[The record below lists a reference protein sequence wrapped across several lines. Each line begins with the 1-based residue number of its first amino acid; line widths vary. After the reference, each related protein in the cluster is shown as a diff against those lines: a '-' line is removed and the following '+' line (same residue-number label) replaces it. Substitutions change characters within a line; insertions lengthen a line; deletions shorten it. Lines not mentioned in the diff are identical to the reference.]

1 MSAGLRGSGHQL
13 ASKVT
18 QVLGR
23 FPFPGELEIRVLVLG
38 LGHPQL
44 LGSPAF
50 LGSQPTTS
58 ITRVF
63 SNSASDLSDGCLPPF
78 SESSA
83 FLFCF

>member
-1 MSAGLRGSGHQL
+1 MLAGLRGSGHQL

-38 LGHPQL
+38 LGNPRL

-50 LGSQPTTS
+50 LGSQPPHFHHQS
-58 ITRVF
+58 
-63 SNSASDLSDGCLPPF
+63 LQQQ
-78 SESSA
+78 
-83 FLFCF
+83 CFRSL